1 MDFWTVGAKF
11 LSATQHLK
19 MKLSLPHLVRMI
31 WHDIRVNWFWFQQNH
46 SISRS
51 TRWSP
56 SSCYLLDCKKKNL
69 TPCLTPDINCCDL
82 FLHDDNW
89 CRSWSW
95 FRPLHQGCACHWS
108 IWIDVCCPYQ
118 HVLCNSW
125 FWFAY
130 AYNCWSFSQKLQVL
144 HESLQCSKSRQS
156 KPLWLFLLNQHVKCH
171 DFQLIDEF
179 LLGILLLDS
188 VLELD
193 ASVPFWESFLV
204 NINNSICRT
213 LSCL

>member
-1 MDFWTVGAKF
+1 
-11 LSATQHLK
+11 
-19 MKLSLPHLVRMI
+19 MI
-31 WHDIRVNWFWFQQNH
+31 GHDITVNWFWFQQNH

-56 SSCYLLDCKKKNL
+56 SSCHLLDSKKKNL

-125 FWFAY
+125 FWFTY
-130 AYNCWSFSQKLQVL
+130 AYNCWSVSQKLQVL
-144 HESLQCSKSRQS
+144 HESLPCSKSRQS
-156 KPLWLFLLNQHVKCH
+156 KTLWLFLLNQHVKCH

-193 ASVPFWESFLV
+193 ASVPFWEYFSV
-204 NINNSICRT
+204 NTNNSICRT